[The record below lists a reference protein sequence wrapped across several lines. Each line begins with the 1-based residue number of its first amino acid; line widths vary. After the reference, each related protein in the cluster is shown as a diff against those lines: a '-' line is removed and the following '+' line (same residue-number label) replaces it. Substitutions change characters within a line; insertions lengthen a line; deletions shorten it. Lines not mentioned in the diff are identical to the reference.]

1 MTATQHPRPY
11 KRTPLTDEQI
21 EQLRLD
27 LPDEPIKLQQGWLA
41 CRTCGIATSTSNLAE
56 IRVIDV
62 ESRGQ
67 AIEGAA
73 ALTMATS
80 SRSRQG
86 VQLTFALCPI
96 C

>member
-11 KRTPLTDEQI
+11 KRAPLTDEQI

-41 CRTCGIATSTSNLAE
+41 CRTCGVATSTSDLPE
-56 IRVIDV
+56 TSVIDV

-67 AIEGAA
+67 AVEGPA
-73 ALTMATS
+73 ALTMAAS
-80 SRSRQG
+80 QQQRVPR
-86 VQLTFALCPI
+86 
-96 C
+96 